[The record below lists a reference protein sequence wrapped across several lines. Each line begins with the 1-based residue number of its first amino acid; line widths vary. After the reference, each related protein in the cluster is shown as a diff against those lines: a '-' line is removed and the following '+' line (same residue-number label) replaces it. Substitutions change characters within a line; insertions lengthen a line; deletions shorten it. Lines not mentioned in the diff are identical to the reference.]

1 VRRSLLSAAI
11 AAAIAKKGSMKIP
24 ASADLFRVRFSFWV
38 NGVKA

>member
-24 ASADLFRVRFSFWV
+24 ASAEFIPGTFFFL
-38 NGVKA
+38 G